1 MKALIE
7 ELAGASLTEAVRVD
21 TEEYQGSH
29 GRKPRGRGNWMFAF
43 GIEAYNETKKGKYDR
58 PGVMTFNDTYGG
70 ALKKAKAHA
79 KKIGKEPIYVLP

>member
-1 MKALIE
+1 
-7 ELAGASLTEAVRVD
+7 
-21 TEEYQGSH
+21 
-29 GRKPRGRGNWMFAF
+29 MFAF